1 MGNYHK
7 MLKYYKEKGLFS
19 ETKMWESIECLDD
32 ILEEMKEKNP
42 DMFWDFMRN
51 QHEIFCGP
59 HFDEKFAKWQVEQMY
74 HKDDDGKEYRGQHWS
89 IAEAEEVYSKNKS
102 KLPSGTTVFDVYV
115 AINIFWH
122 DLFDGYKHFVSENG
136 LPEKLS
142 SELTI
147 KSAIK
152 FFFMDD
158 DAIDG
163 KVWIYSEALNN
174 EK

>member
-7 MLKYYKEKGLFS
+7 MLKHYKEKGLFS

-74 HKDDDGKEYRGQHWS
+74 HKDDDGKD
-89 IAEAEEVYSKNKS
+89 IEANTGA
-102 KLPSGTTVFDVYV
+102 LPRLRKYIRK
-115 AINIFWH
+115 INQNY
-122 DLFDGYKHFVSENG
+122 LLEQPC
-136 LPEKLS
+136 LM
-142 SELTI
+142 
-147 KSAIK
+147 
-152 FFFMDD
+152 FM
-158 DAIDG
+158 
-163 KVWIYSEALNN
+163 
-174 EK
+174 

>member
-7 MLKYYKEKGLFS
+7 MLKHYKEKGLFS

-42 DMFWDFMRN
+42 DMFWGFMRN

-115 AINIFWH
+115 AINGTWH
-122 DLFDGYKHFVSENG
+122 DKVNLFRKW
-136 LPEKLS
+136 S
-142 SELTI
+142 SEKCEQMVI
-147 KSAIK
+147 E
-152 FFFMDD
+152 
-158 DAIDG
+158 DAIVFYFQDEDWKSVG
-163 KVWIYSEALNN
+163 KVWDYMNINATR
-174 EK
+174 